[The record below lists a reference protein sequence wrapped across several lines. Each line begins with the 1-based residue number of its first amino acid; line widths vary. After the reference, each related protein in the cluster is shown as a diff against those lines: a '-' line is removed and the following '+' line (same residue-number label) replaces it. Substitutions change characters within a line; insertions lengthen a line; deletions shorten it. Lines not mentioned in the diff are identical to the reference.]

1 MIYHI
6 CQILRKL
13 FNHLPGL
20 LAIINKGPYV
30 IFFYTDNKIWH
41 LTTPKNTPKKWNLQ
55 MFAFN
60 PEMKSWE
67 IMGLNMCW
75 NCAFWCE
82 RNKYQEGSFWCAL
95 ENQYCSWAAFTISVC
110 RSVKVSANKFASHS
124 GFQLWKKPKSR
135 KYKSTFC
142 TTKCQWFQ
150 KNTKAQRPP
159 MLICF
164 RSQSWKERK
173 KYLLSTVSSAFL
185 TLTIK
190 VRKARFP

>member
-1 MIYHI
+1 MSKR
-6 CQILRKL
+6 Q
-13 FNHLPGL
+13 
-20 LAIINKGPYV
+20 YV
-30 IFFYTDNKIWH
+30 TFVFFRWIWRC
-41 LTTPKNTPKKWNLQ
+41 
-55 MFAFN
+55 
-60 PEMKSWE
+60 
-67 IMGLNMCW
+67 LNCD
-75 NCAFWCE
+75 FWCG
-82 RNKYQEGSFWCAL
+82 RNKYEEGSFWCAL

-164 RSQSWKERK
+164 RSQCWKERK
-173 KYLLSTVSSAFL
+173 KYLLSSAFWHWQSKYGRQGFHKKFYL
-185 TLTIK
+185 FWWKL
-190 VRKARFP
+190 F